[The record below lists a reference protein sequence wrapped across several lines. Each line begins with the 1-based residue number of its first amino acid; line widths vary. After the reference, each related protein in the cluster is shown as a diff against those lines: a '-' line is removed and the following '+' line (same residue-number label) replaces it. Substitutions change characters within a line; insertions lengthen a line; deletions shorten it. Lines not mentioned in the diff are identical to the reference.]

1 MPQTPARVL
10 IIDDDVS
17 TIRLMADAL
26 SSDYEVVIA
35 TQAEEGFVQAL
46 HSRPDLILLDVVM
59 PDMNGFDFC
68 RKLKADARTQ
78 PIPVIFVSALDTV
91 SEQARGFELGCV
103 DYITKP
109 IAFPILLARVKTHT
123 RLYRQTLQLESLAA
137 TDPLTGLANRRK
149 FDECIQ
155 HEVARA
161 NRKRCSIALLIIDID
176 DFKPFNDHYGHGKGD
191 DCLVRV
197 ARLLRKCVGRA
208 TDTVSRLGGEE
219 FGVVLPDTDAEG
231 AISLANEI
239 ITLFNEEKIPHHYAT
254 QHDYLTVSIGVG
266 ILDDSKLGEASIDPR
281 SLIDVADEALYQAKE
296 NGRNCSKVQVLQPL
310 SPTGIV
316 SNL

>member
-1 MPQTPARVL
+1 
-10 IIDDDVS
+10 
-17 TIRLMADAL
+17 MADAL
-26 SSDYEVVIA
+26 SSEYEVVVA

-46 HSRPDLILLDVVM
+46 RLRPDLILLDVVM

-91 SEQARGFELGCV
+91 TEQARGFELGGV

-109 IAFPILLARVKTHT
+109 IEFPILLARVKTHT

-149 FDECIQ
+149 FDECIK

-161 NRKRCSIALLIIDID
+161 NRKRCSVALLIIDID

-197 ARLLRKCVGRA
+197 ARLLRQCVGRS

-219 FGVVLPDTDAEG
+219 FGVVLPDTDSQG
-231 AISLANEI
+231 ALSIANDI
-239 ITLFNEEKIPHHYAT
+239 VTLFNEEKITHQYAT
-254 QHDYLTVSIGVG
+254 QHDHLTVSIGVG
-266 ILDDSKLGEASIDPR
+266 ILEYTGLGDEQVDPR
-281 SLIDVADEALYQAKE
+281 SLIDVADDALYCAKE
-296 NGRNCSKVQVLQPL
+296 NGRNCVKVRFLQQSGPDNIANT
-310 SPTGIV
+310 P
-316 SNL
+316 

>member
-35 TQAEEGFVQAL
+35 TQAEEGFDQAL

-59 PDMNGFDFC
+59 PEMNGFEIC

-149 FDECIQ
+149 FDECIE

-161 NRKRCSIALLIIDID
+161 NRKRSGIALLIIDID

-197 ARLLRKCVGRA
+197 ARLLRQCVGRA

-219 FGVVLPDTDAEG
+219 FGVVLPETGGEG
-231 AISLANEI
+231 ALSLANDI
-239 ITLFNEEKIPHHYAT
+239 ITLFNKEKIPHHYAT
-254 QHDYLTVSIGVG
+254 QHNYLTVSVGVG
-266 ILDDSKLGEASIDPR
+266 VLDYSKLGEALIDPR
-281 SLIDVADEALYQAKE
+281 SLIDIADEALYRAKE
-296 NGRNCSKVQVLQPL
+296 NGRNCSEVQFLQQT
-310 SPTGIV
+310 SPTQP
-316 SNL
+316 